1 MIYLTNF
8 QHTLLSS
15 KFPQETGKFSWKERI
30 SLSSNFPLHAWWG
43 IFRRQ
48 KRTSLPLIGELY
60 LIENQIERIQKR
72 ALRIICPDLSYSEA
86 IEELDM
92 ETLKT
97 RRKGLCTKVFK
108 SIVNDKH
115 HKIHHLLPT
124 KHSNT
129 HNLKGYSNF
138 FLLFHLEE
146 LLKLYVNLFYRFCV
160 TLLFLEIFE
169 QKKSQIS

>member
-1 MIYLTNF
+1 MKWNAHVDKITTKAAKRLYLTK
-8 QHTLLSS
+8 QLKRSGLSDNDLKCFYIAS
-15 KFPQETGKFSWKERI
+15 IRYILEYACQVFHYGLPEY
-30 SLSSNFPLHAWWG
+30 LSD
-43 IFRRQ
+43 
-48 KRTSLPLIGELY
+48 
-60 LIENQIERIQKR
+60 QIEPIQKR

-108 SIVNDKH
+108 SIGNDKH

-129 HNLKGYSNF
+129 YNLRNPNF
-138 FLLFHLEE
+138 FNIPRCNTNRFKNTYIILSLLE
-146 LLKLYVNLFYRFCV
+146 LVKL
-160 TLLFLEIFE
+160 
-169 QKKSQIS
+169 